1 MVEVAVG
8 IGYELT
14 NTPRAEGPG
23 QEGGTTVK
31 DEEAEGDKKVRA
43 VREVSEGGSAGHEE
57 RERRRASREERA
69 EKSEPRTTLGNRM
82 DGRGA
87 RPIAL
92 SLRSF
97 RLVVFGSPFSARS
110 SRLALF

>member
-1 MVEVAVG
+1 MVEVAIG

-43 VREVSEGGSAGHEE
+43 VREVSEGAQPATRSV
-57 RERRRASREERA
+57 REEERA
-69 EKSEPRTTLGNRM
+69 EKSV
-82 DGRGA
+82 A
-87 RPIAL
+87 RPFA
-92 SLRSF
+92 
-97 RLVVFGSPFSARS
+97 VPPV
-110 SRLALF
+110 

>member
-1 MVEVAVG
+1 MVEVAIG

-43 VREVSEGGSAGHEE
+43 VREVSEGGQAGHEE
-57 RERRRASREERA
+57 RERRRASREER
-69 EKSEPRTTLGNRM
+69 
-82 DGRGA
+82 
-87 RPIAL
+87 
-92 SLRSF
+92 
-97 RLVVFGSPFSARS
+97 GSPFCSSAGLMTKLPLPRKDHRDPS
-110 SRLALF
+110 LIRRGRYFAV

>member
-1 MVEVAVG
+1 MVEVAIG

-43 VREVSEGGSAGHEE
+43 VREVSEGALPAT
-57 RERRRASREERA
+57 RA
-69 EKSEPRTTLGNRM
+69 
-82 DGRGA
+82 
-87 RPIAL
+87 
-92 SLRSF
+92 
-97 RLVVFGSPFSARS
+97 
-110 SRLALF
+110 

>member
-1 MVEVAVG
+1 MVEVAIG

-43 VREVSEGGSAGHEE
+43 VREVSEGRPSW
-57 RERRRASREERA
+57 
-69 EKSEPRTTLGNRM
+69 P
-82 DGRGA
+82 RGA
-87 RPIAL
+87 
-92 SLRSF
+92 
-97 RLVVFGSPFSARS
+97 
-110 SRLALF
+110 